1 MRPKLL
7 ILDDDPAIL
16 RLLNDLFQSEPL
28 EIIMES
34 DGDAALQR
42 IHADSPNVA
51 IMDIC
56 LPGKSG
62 MEILAKAKKMDPCL
76 AVIMVSGIGTTQY
89 AIEAMK
95 TGAYDYLTKPFNVN
109 QLKSVVMKALECN
122 LLSRKVRYSKAP
134 EHDSTGDDDKDI
146 MIGSSPELIEIWKMV
161 GKVAETDATVL
172 IQGESGTG
180 KELLARAIYLNS
192 LRRNRPF
199 MAVNCAALPENLL
212 ESELFGHEKG
222 SFTDAH
228 SRRIGKFE
236 QCNGATLFLDEIGDM
251 SLANQGKFLRV
262 LESQEFERVGGNE
275 TIKVNVRII
284 AATNRSLVNLV
295 KEKSFRMD
303 LFYRLRVVS
312 FFLPP
317 LRDRVEDIPLLVN
330 YFISHFA
337 RKYGKK
343 SSSLTPDAMD
353 LLMSQLWEGNIR
365 ELKNV
370 IDSATVLCKGGQLM
384 ADDLAPFIQVRPGR
398 VKQTRE
404 GGDDNYFALFMD
416 MLEPQF
422 DRICRKNKG
431 TVYEDINA
439 GLEKAIVQMA
449 MEKSNHNQVLVAK
462 VLGISR
468 NTLRDRLERYNIGSA
483 RKLN

>member
-1 MRPKLL
+1 MKPKLL

-16 RLLNDLFQSEPL
+16 QLIKELFKNDPM
-28 EIIMES
+28 EIFMES
-34 DGDAALQR
+34 DGDVALSR
-42 IHADSPNVA
+42 IPADSPNVA
-51 IMDIC
+51 VMDIN

-62 MEILAKAKKMDPCL
+62 LEILAKAKKMDPCL
-76 AVIMVSGIGTTQY
+76 AVIMVSGMGMTQY

-95 TGAYDYLTKPFNVN
+95 AGAYDYLTKPFNIN
-109 QLKSVVMKALECN
+109 QLKAVVMKALECN

-134 EHDSTGDDDKDI
+134 EPDALGDDNKDT
-146 MIGSSPELIEIWKMV
+146 MIGSSPELLEIWKMV
-161 GKVAETDATVL
+161 GKVAGTDATVL

-222 SFTDAH
+222 AFTDAH

-251 SLANQGKFLRV
+251 SLANQGKLLRV
-262 LESQEFERVGGNE
+262 LENQEFERVGGNE
-275 TIKVNVRII
+275 TIKVDVRII
-284 AATNRSLVNLV
+284 TATNRSLVNIV

-317 LRDRVEDIPLLVN
+317 LRDRTEDIPLLVN
-330 YFISHFA
+330 YFINFFA

-343 SSSLTPDAMD
+343 SASLTPDAME
-353 LLMSQLWEGNIR
+353 LLVSQPWEGNIR

-384 ADDLAPFIQVRPGR
+384 TEDLTPFIQARSGIA
-398 VKQTRE
+398 KHTQE
-404 GGDDNYFALFMD
+404 GGNDDYYSLFMN

-422 DRICRKNKG
+422 DRICRKNRG
-431 TVYEDINA
+431 TVYEDINT
-439 GLEKAIVQMA
+439 GLEKALVQMA
-449 MEKSNHNQVLVAK
+449 MENSNHNQVLVAK
-462 VLGISR
+462 MLGISR
-468 NTLRDRLERYNIGSA
+468 NTLRDRLERYSIGST
-483 RKLN
+483 RKLI

>member
-1 MRPKLL
+1 MKPKLL

-16 RLLNDLFQSEPL
+16 RLIKDLFQSEAMEVL
-28 EIIMES
+28 MES
-34 DGDAALQR
+34 DGDVALRR
-42 IHADSPNVA
+42 IPADSPNVA
-51 IMDIC
+51 IIDIS

-62 MEILAKAKKMDPCL
+62 LEILAKAKKIDPCL
-76 AVIMVSGIGTTQY
+76 AVIMVSGSGTTQY

-95 TGAYDYLTKPFNVN
+95 AGAYDYLTKPFNLN
-109 QLKSVVMKALECN
+109 QLKAVVQKALECN
-122 LLSRKVRYSKAP
+122 LLSRKVLYSKSP
-134 EHDSTGDDDKDI
+134 DPVSSGDDDSDV

-180 KELLARAIYLNS
+180 KELLARAIYSNS

-222 SFTDAH
+222 AFTDAH

-251 SLANQGKFLRV
+251 SLANQGKLLRV
-262 LESQEFERVGGNE
+262 LENQEFERVGGNE
-275 TIKVNVRII
+275 TVKVNVRII
-284 AATNRSLVNLV
+284 AATNRSLVNIV
-295 KEKSFRMD
+295 KDKSFRMD

-330 YFISHFA
+330 YFIGHFA

-343 SSSLTPDAMD
+343 SAGLSAEAMD
-353 LLMSQLWEGNIR
+353 LLVSQPWEGNIR

-370 IDSATVLCKGGQLM
+370 IDSGTVMCKGGQLM
-384 ADDLAPFIQVRPGR
+384 ADDLAPFIQVKDGTAKLPR
-398 VKQTRE
+398 V
-404 GGDDNYFALFMD
+404 GGTDDYFALFMN

-431 TVYEDINA
+431 TVYEDINT
-439 GLEKAIVQMA
+439 GLEKALVQMA
-449 MEKSNHNQVLVAK
+449 MEKSSHNQVLVAK
-462 VLGISR
+462 MLGISR
-468 NTLRDRLERYNIGSA
+468 NTLRDRLERYSIGPA